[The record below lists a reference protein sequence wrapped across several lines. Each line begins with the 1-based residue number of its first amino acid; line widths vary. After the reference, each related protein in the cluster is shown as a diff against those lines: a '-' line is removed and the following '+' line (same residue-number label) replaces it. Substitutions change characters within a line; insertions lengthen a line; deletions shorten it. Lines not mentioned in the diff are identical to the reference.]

1 MGGVGDW
8 LSEQFGS
15 KNEFVSKAP
24 DVERDDYYWGGDRKK
39 ADEEIAAARQRQ
51 GERIDTT
58 GADQY
63 AHFGMQSRQGAA
75 EVAEA
80 MRLRA
85 TGYAPS
91 IAQMQADRQMQ
102 QATAAQAAQA
112 ASARGGAAL
121 ALAQQNAANNIAN
134 AQGAISNQAQ
144 INAAQ
149 EQLAAESAA
158 MGAFGQLRSGD
169 LASQQQ
175 AAQQALSQAQL
186 NQQQRAMNDQAWLT
200 IRNAQMQGG
209 AQYNQQRGTDQ
220 RGSDAINAGV
230 ASGNAQMAQGNAM
243 GLMQGIADV
252 AGQAATMGMGGPGG
266 AAAGGGNASGLAG
279 LLAKKAEGGPVT
291 TGTPYIVG
299 ERGPELI
306 VPREPGTVI
315 PAEQTREI
323 MSSSLARMSGPA
335 MRTPLAPNEAPAKA
349 RTLSDEELQAR
360 ARAIIEGFRAGMGER

>member
-8 LSEQFGS
+8 ISEQLGS
-15 KNEFVSKAP
+15 KNQFQSKAT

-51 GERIDTT
+51 GERIDNA

-63 AHFGMQSRQGAA
+63 ANLGMQSRQGAA
-75 EVAEA
+75 EVAGA
-80 MRLRA
+80 MRERA
-85 TGYAPS
+85 LGLGQS

-102 QATAAQAAQA
+102 QATAAQAAQS
-112 ASARGGAAL
+112 ASARGGAGL

-149 EQLAAESAA
+149 ERMAAESAA
-158 MGAFGQLRSGD
+158 MGAFGQLRAGD
-169 LASQQQ
+169 MASQQQ

-186 NQQQRAMNDQAWLT
+186 NQQQRAMNDQAWLN

-209 AQYNQQRGTDQ
+209 AQYNQQRASNQHGA
-220 RGSDAINAGV
+220 DAINAGV
-230 ASGNAQMAQGNAM
+230 ATGNAQTAQANTMGVLQSVADLAM
-243 GLMQGIADV
+243 GG
-252 AGQAATMGMGGPGG
+252 
-266 AAAGGGNASGLAG
+266 S
-279 LLAKKAEGGPVT
+279 AKKKEKGGPVT
-291 TGTPYIVG
+291 SGTPYIVG

-306 VPREPGTVI
+306 IPREAGTVI

-323 MSSSLARMSGPA
+323 MSSPLARMSGPA
-335 MRTPLAPNEAPAKA
+335 MRTPLAADKDPATA